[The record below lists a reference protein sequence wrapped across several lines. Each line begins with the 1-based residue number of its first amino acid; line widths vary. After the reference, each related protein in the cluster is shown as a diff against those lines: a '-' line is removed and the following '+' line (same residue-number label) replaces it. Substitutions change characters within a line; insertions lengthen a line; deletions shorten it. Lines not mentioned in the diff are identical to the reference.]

1 MSADPWLSTQVR
13 TRAARLIGADWAERV
28 YIRCIVDEL
37 ECEGIA
43 DVRHMPAAELDALIL
58 RNTDAPLME
67 DDEDVAS

>member
-43 DVRHMPAAELDALIL
+43 DVRHMPADELDALIIKH
-58 RNTDAPLME
+58 TDAPIDDIE
-67 DDEDVAS
+67 DESA